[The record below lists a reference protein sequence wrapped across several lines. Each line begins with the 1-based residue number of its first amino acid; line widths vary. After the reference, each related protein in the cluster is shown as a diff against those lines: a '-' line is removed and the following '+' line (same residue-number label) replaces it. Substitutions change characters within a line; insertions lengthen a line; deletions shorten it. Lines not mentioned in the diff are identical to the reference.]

1 MRTKFTD
8 AEDKR
13 LVVLALEYE
22 SQRKRVQWK
31 EVTRAMRGK
40 YSAQALES
48 RLPPSQAERTICDVF
63 SEVLPAAVSKIIEMI
78 GNIRHDDVFF
88 DVGAGLGNVAAQY
101 AVQTKA
107 RQCLGIEK
115 RPELAQQRF
124 FLLQGNVDDTPLS
137 TTPPF
142 LDASVIFL
150 NDFLFDELARL
161 VVEEELSLL
170 QRARLIISTSRYCPR
185 HRESCRRRFCAKWVP
200 THTTYGHASWKSEC
214 IPIYM
219 YQVRQQNCE
228 PSPV

>member
-1 MRTKFTD
+1 
-8 AEDKR
+8 
-13 LVVLALEYE
+13 
-22 SQRKRVQWK
+22 
-31 EVTRAMRGK
+31 
-40 YSAQALES
+40 
-48 RLPPSQAERTICDVF
+48 
-63 SEVLPAAVSKIIEMI
+63 MI
-78 GNIRHDDVFF
+78 GNIRHDDVFL
-88 DVGAGLGNVAAQY
+88 DVGAGLGNVAAQF

-107 RQCLGIEK
+107 RQCLGIKK
-115 RPELAQQRF
+115 RPELVSRGVSCLRAYAFRILLLHKV
-124 FLLQGNVDDTPLS
+124 FLLQGNVLDTPLS

-150 NDFLFDELARL
+150 NDFLFDESARL
-161 VVEEELSLL
+161 VVEEELSLM
-170 QRARLIISTSRYCPR
+170 QRARLIISTARYCPR